1 MSGKI
6 VLIIKEYSDNYRKIE
21 FSKNKDKLESVL
33 NQNELKQDILKY
45 EENDL
50 IIHNIPFAVYNPK
63 IMKILAK
70 TINVQEAFGCD
81 WKGFLSQFNF
91 EDIQDNLVDFDT
103 FKYNTI
109 DYSNFEYA
117 GFYGEL
123 DNILNSKK
131 MLLGQTL
138 DFQQYIVDFVKFYD
152 FIKIQKFPKPN
163 ILKRKEFTIDRF
175 KPDLYTKFNFAL
187 YGYEGFINCSS
198 LATDDIN
205 LDELDVFS
213 SNTEAIL
220 PFNLFKYLIK
230 YKDISE
236 LLGKEIYISPK
247 TYLNFEDDLTPLGK
261 LIKIAELT
269 ERSDPLTRMY
279 ARYYY
284 LIFVLKYINMDMTF
298 IDLKSKIIQLHESNT
313 YKTNL
318 FYKVK
323 K

>member
-138 DFQQYIVDFVKFYD
+138 DFQ
-152 FIKIQKFPKPN
+152 N
-163 ILKRKEFTIDRF
+163 I
-175 KPDLYTKFNFAL
+175 
-187 YGYEGFINCSS
+187 
-198 LATDDIN
+198 
-205 LDELDVFS
+205 
-213 SNTEAIL
+213 
-220 PFNLFKYLIK
+220 
-230 YKDISE
+230 
-236 LLGKEIYISPK
+236 
-247 TYLNFEDDLTPLGK
+247 
-261 LIKIAELT
+261 
-269 ERSDPLTRMY
+269 
-279 ARYYY
+279 
-284 LIFVLKYINMDMTF
+284 
-298 IDLKSKIIQLHESNT
+298 
-313 YKTNL
+313 
-318 FYKVK
+318 
-323 K
+323 